1 MSVQETFAPEIHLF
15 FLWLSQ
21 DLWLHNC
28 HGQFSKCS
36 NPQALFICRLP
47 EMVRGHLLQHSLV
60 INLWKE
66 LNLSLQPLHEIMMA
80 FIRSSL
86 KHWYLWFSIDT
97 AGKAHQLYDP
107 PLPSCG
113 YNPHLTSCAY
123 SLTCFLISLFFAK
136 LDYLHHQTASML
148 HWINVFELKMY
159 NYSIHSV
166 RYSFYLT
173 VSRPPPPP
181 LSSCHQTIT
190 LVLHPYSSLLPPPSK
205 MLVLPHMKPKVSSR
219 GDSEL

>member
-1 MSVQETFAPEIHLF
+1 
-15 FLWLSQ
+15 
-21 DLWLHNC
+21 
-28 HGQFSKCS
+28 
-36 NPQALFICRLP
+36 
-47 EMVRGHLLQHSLV
+47 
-60 INLWKE
+60 
-66 LNLSLQPLHEIMMA
+66 MMA

-97 AGKAHQLYDP
+97 TGKAHQLFFCLTASVRP
-107 PLPSCG
+107 TIALLWIQPTSHFLCIFFNTLP
-113 YNPHLTSCAY
+113 N
-123 SLTCFLISLFFAK
+123 FLFFAK
-136 LDYLHHQTASML
+136 LDYMRHQTASML
-148 HWINVFELKMY
+148 RWINVFELKMY
-159 NYSIHSV
+159 NHSIHSV

-190 LVLHPYSSLLPPPSK
+190 LVLHPFSSLLPPPSK